1 MIRQI
6 LETGSY
12 IPAGTGRAC
21 LGVAHRDAGRRREVK
36 GRLVTMGRRASGDRF
51 TVLLLV
57 S

>member
-21 LGVAHRDAGRRREVK
+21 LGVAHRDAGRWLREDLSLW
-36 GRLVTMGRRASGDRF
+36 GEGPQETG
-51 TVLLLV
+51 LLCCC
-57 S
+57 